1 VSQTSARAA
10 QTLVA
15 ELSRSFPVELDGWV
29 PTVQGAF
36 GHVVGVRG
44 ADGAR
49 YVLKTYPPQEDARA
63 ATELVALHWLHHLRD
78 VPVPA
83 VVRSGELTGPEPV
96 PYVLLDRLP
105 GLRWADRWTALSRP
119 RSMALTVAV
128 GRLLRRMHR
137 VAGERFGAL
146 VPEGDSWSSAWQR
159 VDARCDELVR
169 HDLRAGGS
177 PELTGRVRDLVNRSR
192 TAIESCGCPVLCHN
206 DFVGSNILVTAGP
219 DAEIC
224 GVVDLERA
232 SWDDP
237 LCDLALTRLH
247 VRYHDP
253 AGADVV
259 TRAYGVEGDAHHRR
273 LGVHEVLHALQERTW
288 MVTDRPAGWQ
298 RSVAALETFL
308 RQRTALT
315 GAATVGPSPFL

>member
-1 VSQTSARAA
+1 VSQTSARVA
-10 QTLVA
+10 QDLVA
-15 ELSRSFPVELDGWV
+15 ELARSFPVELDGWV

-36 GHVVGVRG
+36 GHVIGVRG
-44 ADGAR
+44 ADGSR
-49 YVLKTYPPQEDARA
+49 YVLKTYPPKETARA
-63 ATELVALHWLHHLRD
+63 ATELVALHRLHRLRD

-83 VVRSGELTGPEPV
+83 VVRNGDLTAPEPA

-105 GLRWADRWTALSRP
+105 GLRLADRRTVLSRS
-119 RSMALTVAV
+119 RSTALTVAV

-169 HDLRAGGS
+169 QDLRAGGS

-192 TAIESCGCPVLCHN
+192 TAMESCGRPVLCHN
-206 DFVGSNILVTAGP
+206 DFVDSNILVTDGP

-237 LCDLALTRLH
+237 LCDLARTRLQ
-247 VRYHDP
+247 VRYHDR
-253 AGADVV
+253 AGADLV

-273 LGVHEVLHALQERTW
+273 LDVHEVLHALQERTW
-288 MVTDRPAGWQ
+288 IATDRPAGWQ

-308 RQRTALT
+308 RQRTAIP